1 MIIGHIDIED
11 YELGNV
17 LAAIRKVHPNIPVQI
32 FGGHSHIRNFKIY
45 DEKSTALESGRYFET
60 VGFLSIDGLMSKA
73 KDAGLSFFRRY
84 IDANRAGYQHHTS
97 TDEKSFDTPEGLNLT
112 ATLAQHRAELGL
124 DRLIGCAPQDY
135 TLSKDHYGSPNN
147 WYTFLEETVLPSV
160 VVNKKRHN
168 IPRIIFINTGSQR
181 FDVFKGPFTYDTSFI
196 VSPFTSKFRFA
207 RDVPWVHASRL
218 REYFEDDTNPYL
230 YPTLESL
237 HGETNHPLSPVSNS
251 IRTQAQRQHLLAN
264 SRPATVIPG
273 YTTYDDLGTDGD
285 DTVHSEIIWY
295 PSPKV
300 IQGTASFPE
309 DWEDHPPETV
319 DVVFMDFI
327 GSNVAAGL
335 NKIAGRGIWR
345 VTDFKPYMGEE
356 DTMTKLLL
364 GYVNDEWRH
373 DCV

>member
-11 YELGNV
+11 YELGHV

-32 FGGHSHIRNFKIY
+32 FGGHSHIRNFKKY

-73 KDAGLSFFRRY
+73 KDASLRFFRRY
-84 IDANRAGYQHHTS
+84 IDSNRAGYQHHTN
-97 TDEKSFDTPEGLNLT
+97 TNKKTFDTPQGLNLT
-112 ATLAQHRAELGL
+112 AALTQYRIELGL

-135 TLSKDHYGSPNN
+135 TLSKDPYGSPNN
-147 WYTFLEETVLPSV
+147 WYTFLGETVFPKV
-160 VVNKKRHN
+160 VVNKERQDV
-168 IPRIIFINTGSQR
+168 PRIIFINTGSQR
-181 FDVFKGPFTYDTSFI
+181 FDVFKGAFTYDTSFL

-207 RDVPWVHASRL
+207 KDVPWVYASQL
-218 REYFEDDTNPYL
+218 RDYFEDDANPY
-230 YPTLESL
+230 SL
-237 HGETNHPLSPVSNS
+237 GGLHSEANHPLSPVSNS
-251 IRTQAQRQHLLAN
+251 IRTQAQNQHLLTN
-264 SRPATVIPG
+264 NRPTIIPG
-273 YTTYDDLGTDGD
+273 YTTYDDFGADGD

-309 DWEDHPPETV
+309 DWEVNPPETV
-319 DVVFMDFI
+319 DVVFVDFI
-327 GSNVAAGL
+327 GWNVAAGL
-335 NKIAGRGIWR
+335 NEIAGRGMWT
-345 VTDFKPYMGEE
+345 VTDFEPYMTEE

-364 GYVNDEWRH
+364 KYVKDEWRH